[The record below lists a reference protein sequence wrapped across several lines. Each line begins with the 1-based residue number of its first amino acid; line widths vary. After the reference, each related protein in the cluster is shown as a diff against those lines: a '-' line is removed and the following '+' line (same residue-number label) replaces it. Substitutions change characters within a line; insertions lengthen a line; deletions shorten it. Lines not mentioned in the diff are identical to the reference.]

1 MSLKYYSD
9 WKLGKIQ
16 IDLTPLTL
24 RITEDSAKQLVNSL
38 QLTVICMIRLTKE
51 NGMYLMFGLHI
62 PRLFPF
68 AKSKGTFREYDILK
82 TRRGAVRDKNYFL
95 C

>member
-24 RITEDSAKQLVNSL
+24 RITEDLAKQLVNSL
-38 QLTVICMIRLTKE
+38 QLTVICMIGLLVE
-51 NGMYLMFGLHI
+51 GNVFCFFIDNSILYL
-62 PRLFPF
+62 P
-68 AKSKGTFREYDILK
+68 
-82 TRRGAVRDKNYFL
+82 
-95 C
+95 

>member
-24 RITEDSAKQLVNSL
+24 RITEDLAKQLMNSL
-38 QLTVICMIRLTKE
+38 QLTVICMI
-51 NGMYLMFGLHI
+51 GLLREGNISYVWPAHSEII
-62 PRLFPF
+62 PFCE
-68 AKSKGTFREYDILK
+68 K
-82 TRRGAVRDKNYFL
+82 
-95 C
+95 

>member
-24 RITEDSAKQLVNSL
+24 RITEDLAKQLMNSL
-38 QLTVICMIRLTKE
+38 QLTVICMI
-51 NGMYLMFGLHI
+51 GLLREGNISYVWPAH
-62 PRLFPF
+62 
-68 AKSKGTFREYDILK
+68 SKIIRFCEK
-82 TRRGAVRDKNYFL
+82 
-95 C
+95 